1 MTPTVPTQ
9 RDPSSALVIRDT
21 QEMEWFAKVPIKSI
35 VSSSRKTCLLL
46 VVVSIKAV
54 EADQWGIG
62 LSDLQFFKICYKWS
76 FFTSLIFR
84 SHVTSFFL
92 GGGGCSSLSS
102 RGDVG
107 KSGKWQTVFA
117 AASIFSLPDLG
128 HFSQNR
134 PLFCL
139 FPLSECL
146 GRRAQRMSIVYLKMY
161 RTDTI
166 SSTIQIFY
174 IPNVQEKLKLRVTY
188 VVSGS
193 LNIWFTYSLI
203 NPFISSDVNECHPSE
218 ISEEYKNLSHNCHV
232 DANCTNT
239 KGSFFCTCLNGY
251 SGDGV
256 MCVGENQLIWK
267 CNELTKI

>member
-1 MTPTVPTQ
+1 M
-9 RDPSSALVIRDT
+9 
-21 QEMEWFAKVPIKSI
+21 
-35 VSSSRKTCLLL
+35 SRH
-46 VVVSIKAV
+46 
-54 EADQWGIG
+54 
-62 LSDLQFFKICYKWS
+62 FF
-76 FFTSLIFR
+76 FF
-84 SHVTSFFL
+84 
-92 GGGGCSSLSS
+92 GGGGLFEPLIQGRCGKERQVTNSVCSCLHFFFTWS
-102 RGDVG
+102 R
-107 KSGKWQTVFA
+107 
-117 AASIFSLPDLG
+117 P
-128 HFSQNR
+128 QNR

-188 VVSGS
+188 VVSGG